1 VGNAVDQLQLRVR
14 AVRLLFAA
22 EQRDDTVDI
31 DGEYRLVEAAY
42 QR

>member
-1 VGNAVDQLQLRVR
+1 VGDAVDQLQLRVR

-22 EQRDDTVDI
+22 EERDDAVDV
-31 DGEYRLVEAAY
+31 DGEDWLVGTAY